1 MTEQATSEVL
11 NRPPRIQRSRLDGE
25 IDIPAP
31 PTESENQA
39 RSLLMSILPVASIGL
54 IGIFY
59 LVSGSGTGRNALT
72 AAPMLLMGGITVI
85 VALLTYSSQNI
96 EQKRQFLKRRR
107 EYNRQLDR
115 RLERLQAARELQL
128 DAIEDTF
135 PAPDLLLERVQ
146 LLDLSL
152 WNRRPEDSDFLEVR
166 LGTGEVKSGVH
177 VKAPDPDIDAPD
189 IWRAMRMVFDYKY
202 LPETSITLN
211 LMQSGA
217 LGIVGKR
224 SDTLTLAYS
233 IISQLAT
240 FHVPADLDIYIFS
253 SQVGYASWAW
263 ARWLPHTSTDSA
275 GGFPDTLAFGD
286 ADVRRLLDTL
296 SNRVDGRRTGEADGQ
311 RDGSRIVVVFDHLN
325 NLKDEM
331 AFKALLESQG
341 AGVIALCLNDDVSEV
356 PTACKGIISIGD
368 SRFELKMTGPDV
380 VTLSGA
386 VTTMTRVQA
395 ELVARQLANF
405 TLPQVGDSGRVPT
418 RSNFLQMYDVGSVQR
433 LDIPTRWQRPVPP
446 KGILP
451 FPVPLGNTS
460 YSSHL
465 MFDMS
470 DHAHGPHGV
479 VAGTTGAGKSE
490 LLQTLVSSMAVEHH
504 PYLLNFLL
512 IDYKGGATFNVF
524 RHLPHTAGI
533 ITNLNV
539 VEALR
544 ALEAIKS
551 ENRRRQI
558 FLADQN
564 AEDITEYHKRLGRA
578 GGQIPRD
585 WKPLPHLVIII
596 DEFAELK
603 AELPNFLDELVATVR
618 VGRSLG
624 MHLVLATQRP
634 AGHVT
639 QEMSANL
646 NFRISL
652 RVQNPEE
659 SREMIRRPD
668 AAYIP
673 PSVPGRAYFLVGND
687 LQEFQAAWVGMD
699 YDETARA
706 DEPEEPSVVLRVLR
720 REHPLKPPQ
729 DTETTKPSVTV
740 EAPEGRIERVPALV
754 EVLANHMTTLFG
766 QMDIQPTETVFLES
780 LPDALPLE
788 AVLDQ
793 GQYGGWDGARWQ
805 PVDLAQTQWRIPA
818 GLIDDI
824 PNRSQPPLEVDLP
837 SMGGHIMVAGAPG
850 TGKTTFL
857 RTLAMSLAHLYPPDA
872 AEIYVL
878 SLTGRAL
885 DMLEELPHVGAV
897 VRNDE
902 NERIERLF
910 RRLIET
916 LEARRYALAQVNAD
930 DLLQYNSR
938 IARQGGRLLP
948 PIFVLIDNFVELQK
962 IFQEDLDGLV
972 AILRDSRATGIYFAM
987 TTPSVGISYKVMNL
1001 IQQRFALRLTERS
1014 DYMQFLGRVEGR
1026 EVNPRPGSGL
1036 LAGKP
1041 PQHAQIALPGSGEDD
1056 DQRLEHMQQTIRAM
1070 AATWGNRPA
1079 AAEPIVTLP
1088 TNVLLE
1094 PLLAGMPPRT
1104 PVPVHANL
1112 PSIQTPLG
1120 LESARL
1126 QPRAVDWLHHGPHF
1140 LINGPVG
1147 SGKSSLLRTLLIG
1160 VASRYSPA
1168 EAQMLLI
1175 DFSQQSLQR
1184 LQRLPHVI
1192 EYVSNEDV
1200 LMQQIQHVMSEIA
1213 WRGEELQRRKALNED
1228 AATDAASGEGYA
1240 FPPIIIA
1247 IDDYD
1252 QLRDALTVSYSQLV
1266 DLSRFVRADTRLG
1279 VHILLAGETNGLTSG
1294 SDKLVKQIKLMRS
1307 GFALVTPEAVEFMGG
1322 RVTRAMR
1329 MSQLPNG
1336 RGYQVSRNSVDLVQ
1350 FAHLHDAADLTRQI
1364 TARWQ
1369 GYPRAAWSHAA
1380 EGGAP
1385 IVTAAAPPQSSSGA
1399 GNSTFSADFDFDLSG
1414 ALSDYKKQQSEAK
1427 TKQKG

>member
-1 MTEQATSEVL
+1 MTEQANAEVL
-11 NRPPRIQRSRLDGE
+11 NRPPRIQRNQLEGD

-54 IGIFY
+54 IGVFY
-59 LVSGSGTGRNALT
+59 LVSGSGTGRGALT
-72 AAPMLLMGGITVI
+72 AAPMLMMGGITVVI
-85 VALLTYSSQNI
+85 ALLTFSTQGI
-96 EQKRQFLKRRR
+96 DQKRQFMKRRR

-115 RLERLQAARELQL
+115 RVERLQAARELQV
-128 DAIEDTF
+128 DAIDDTF
-135 PAPDLLLERVQ
+135 PPPPDLLQRVQ
-146 LLDLSL
+146 HLDLSL
-152 WNRRPEDSDFLEVR
+152 WNRRPEDPDFLEIR
-166 LGTGEVKSGVH
+166 LGTGEIESGVH
-177 VKAPDPDIDAPD
+177 VKAPDPDTDAPD
-189 IWRAMRMVFDYKY
+189 IRRAMGLVFNYKNV
-202 LPETSITLN
+202 PETAITLN
-211 LMQSGA
+211 LMQSGPM
-217 LGIVGKR
+217 GIVGKR
-224 SDTLTLAYS
+224 SDTLPFAYS
-233 IISQLAT
+233 IVAQLAT
-240 FHVPADLDIYIFS
+240 FHVPTDLDIYIFS
-253 SQVGYASWAW
+253 SQVGYPSWGW
-263 ARWLPHTSTDSA
+263 ARWLPHTSQAST
-275 GGFPDTLAFGD
+275 GGFPDTMAFGD
-286 ADVRRLLDTL
+286 SDVRRLLDAL
-296 SNRVDGRRTGEADGQ
+296 SRRVDGRHAAEEGGQ
-311 RDGSRIVVVFDHLN
+311 PDRNIIVVLFDHLN
-325 NLKDEM
+325 NLKDET
-331 AFKALLESQG
+331 AFKALLEAQG
-341 AGVIALCLNDDVSEV
+341 AGLIALCLNDALSEV
-356 PTACKGIISIGD
+356 PTACKGVIEVSHD
-368 SRFELKMTGPDV
+368 HFNLEMTGPEGMK
-380 VTLSGA
+380 LQGA

-418 RSNFLQMYDVGSVQR
+418 RTAFLQMYDVGSVNR

-446 KGILP
+446 KGMLP

-460 YSSHL
+460 FSSQL

-479 VAGTTGAGKSE
+479 IAGTTGSGKSE

-524 RHLPHTAGI
+524 RSLPHTAGI

-578 GGQIPRD
+578 GGHIPRD

-603 AELPNFLDELVATVR
+603 AELPTFLDELVATVR

-639 QEMSANL
+639 AEMSANL

-687 LQEFQAAWVGMD
+687 LQEFQAAWAGMD
-699 YDETARA
+699 YDETTQA
-706 DEPEEPSVVLRVLR
+706 DEPDEPPVVMRILH
-720 REHPLKPPQ
+720 REQPLQKKQADPESTRPSIVVEPA
-729 DTETTKPSVTV
+729 DTK
-740 EAPEGRIERVPALV
+740 IERVPSLV
-754 EVLANHMTTLFG
+754 EVLSDHMTTLFAS
-766 QMDIQPTETVFLES
+766 MDFQPTETVFLES
-780 LPDALPLE
+780 LPDELE
-788 AVLDQ
+788 LENVLEQ
-793 GQYGGWDGARWQ
+793 GGYGGWDGEGWQ
-805 PVDLAQTQWRIPA
+805 PIDLAQTQWLIPV

-824 PNRSQPPLEVDLP
+824 PSRSQPPMEIDLP
-837 SMGGHIMVAGAPG
+837 GLGGHIMVAGAPG

-857 RTLAMSLAHLYPPDA
+857 RTIAMSLAHLYPPDA
-872 AEIYVL
+872 IEIYVL
-878 SLTGRAL
+878 SLTGRVL

-910 RRLIET
+910 RRLTET
-916 LEARRYALAQVNAD
+916 LELRRYAMAQVNAD

-938 IARQGGRLLP
+938 ISRQGGAMLRP
-948 PIFVLIDNFVELQK
+948 VFVLIDNFVELQK
-962 IFQEDLDGLV
+962 YFQEDIDSLV
-972 AILRDSRATGIYFAM
+972 AILRDSRAAGIYFVM
-987 TTPSVGISYKVMNL
+987 TTPSVSISYKVMNL
-1001 IQQRFALRLTERS
+1001 IQQRFSLRLTERS
-1014 DYMQFLGRVEGR
+1014 DYMQFIGRNEGR
-1026 EVNPRPGSGL
+1026 EVNPRAGSGL
-1036 LAGKP
+1036 LSGKP

-1056 DQRLEHMQQTIRAM
+1056 DLRLENMQNTIRAM
-1070 AATWGNRPA
+1070 AAAWGDRPT
-1079 AAEPIVTLP
+1079 AEPIVTLP

-1094 PLLAGMPPRT
+1094 PLLEDLPPRT
-1104 PVPVHANL
+1104 LVPANAVIYEPL
-1112 PSIQTPLG
+1112 ATPIG
-1120 LESARL
+1120 LESTRL
-1126 QPRAVDWLHHGPHF
+1126 EMDGVNLLGEGPHF
-1140 LINGPVG
+1140 IITGPVG
-1147 SGKSSLLRTLLIG
+1147 SGKSSLLRSLLLG
-1160 VASRYSPA
+1160 VASRYSP
-1168 EAQMLLI
+1168 EEVQMMLI

-1192 EYVSNEDV
+1192 EYISNEET
-1200 LMQQIQHVMSEIA
+1200 LGQQLQHVMSEMA

-1228 AATDAASGEGYA
+1228 APEVQGYT

-1252 QLRDALTVSYSQLV
+1252 QLRDALTNTYSQLV

-1279 VHILLAGETNGLTSG
+1279 IHILIAGETNGLTSG

-1307 GFALVTPEAVEFMGG
+1307 SFCLVTPDAVEFMGG
-1322 RVTRAMR
+1322 RVTRTMR

-1336 RGYQVSRNSVDLVQ
+1336 RGYKLTRSSMEMVQ
-1350 FAHLHDAADLTRQI
+1350 FAHLQDPADLIRQI
-1364 TARWQ
+1364 NAHWHGYARAVWAHPSD
-1369 GYPRAAWSHAA
+1369 GAAYV
-1380 EGGAP
+1380 AP
-1385 IVTAAAPPQSSSGA
+1385 VAAPKSS
-1399 GNSTFSADFDFDLSG
+1399 NSNGGFSADFDFDLSG
-1414 ALSDYKKQQSEAK
+1414 ALSDYKKQNSESK